1 MEIVHVQVYSN
12 YVCAHAR
19 GRGREQT
26 CVCEKEKMV
35 GMYFLY
41 CTNDTNG
48 DTTQTQ
54 TYFINRRLSRMLSR
68 CLWRGRGRSPAGAA
82 GAPRARRRRRRQ
94 STMRPS
100 CCS

>member
-12 YVCAHAR
+12 CVCARAR

-26 CVCEKEKMV
+26 CVCENEKMV

-41 CTNDTNG
+41 FTNDTNG
-48 DTTQTQ
+48 DTTQT
-54 TYFINRRLSRMLSR
+54 YK
-68 CLWRGRGRSPAGAA
+68 PAPESMFMARA
-82 GAPRARRRRRRQ
+82 RQVPRAPRRRRRQ